1 MLQSSDSRPVLHSFC
16 HSPNAACAHGIR
28 VMWNLM
34 HWGSVW
40 LTKRNK
46 TCKIPNLSQLNR
58 QIIILCIQ
66 AMTLT
71 LERICEGLT
80 KFQRR
85 FHLEIS
91 NDCREFL
98 FCGNN
103 KPITGTWRKRQE
115 VWFGLIGVNLLMGK
129 TAWGSCW
136 KRSNMLSDFHY
147 PYVYS
152 MHTRA

>member
-1 MLQSSDSRPVLHSFC
+1 MRPWDTSNVKPHALRKRVIDYYCSAVAKISR
-16 HSPNAACAHGIR
+16 R
-28 VMWNLM
+28 
-34 HWGSVW
+34 
-40 LTKRNK
+40 KRNK

-80 KFQRR
+80 KWR

-103 KPITGTWRKRQE
+103 KPITCTWRKRQE
-115 VWFGLIGVNLLMGK
+115 VWFGLIDVNLLMSK

>member
-1 MLQSSDSRPVLHSFC
+1 MHPRDTSNVKPHALRK
-16 HSPNAACAHGIR
+16 R
-28 VMWNLM
+28 VIDYYCSAVAKI
-34 HWGSVW
+34 GRR
-40 LTKRNK
+40 KRNK